1 MPVAMSD
8 VVSAVLSGF
17 LTCATLI
24 VAIGA
29 QNMFVLRQGLG
40 RSHVGVVVVVCGLA
54 DTLLVSLGVAGGGS
68 MLALVPGL
76 STGLTLG
83 GSLFLLGY
91 GVQALRRA
99 TGETAMRLEATA
111 SARLGR
117 TLAATAAFTFLNPH
131 VYLDTVLLMGAAGA
145 SHPAAARPFFIVGAA
160 AASFGWFGLIG
171 FGARYFAPLFA
182 RPSTWRLLDG
192 AVGCLMLALACNL
205 FGHLRPFH

>member
-1 MPVAMSD
+1 M
-8 VVSAVLSGF
+8 SAVASALLSGF

-29 QNMFVLRQGLG
+29 QNMFVLRQGLQG
-40 RSHVGVVVVVCGLA
+40 SHVGVVVAVCGLA
-54 DTLLVSLGVAGGGS
+54 DTLLVSLGVGGGGS

-91 GVQALRRA
+91 GVLALRRA
-99 TGETAMRLEATA
+99 TAETAMRLEVPR
-111 SARLGR
+111 SAPLGR

-145 SHPAAARPFFIVGAA
+145 SHPAPARPFFIVGAA
-160 AASFGWFGLIG
+160 AASFAWFGTIG
-171 FGARYFAPLFA
+171 FGARRLAPLFA
-182 RPSTWRLLDG
+182 RPATWRLLDG

-205 FGHLRPFH
+205 LSHLRPFP